1 MADTATWTAL
11 TGADN
16 PVEVITASVNMIA
29 GAAIKRNMVVAFAA
43 TGVSGTVHPA
53 VSGTTGAVVGVA
65 MNDADSGEYVPVALD
80 GSVMTVREGAGAAID
95 AGDYV
100 AADDAAATGCVK
112 GVDVTATNYDCVG
125 IAIDD
130 ISANGLGRIIVRPQ
144 AVTKAA
150 S

>member
-1 MADTATWTAL
+1 MADTTTWTAI

-16 PVEVITASVNMIA
+16 PVEVLGPTCNFTA

-65 MNDADSGEYVPVALD
+65 LTDAAIGKKVAVALD
-80 GSVMTVREGAGAAID
+80 GSVVTVREGAGSTID

-112 GVDVTATNYDCVG
+112 GIDTTATNYDVIG

-130 ISANGLGRIIVRPQ
+130 FSANGLGRIIVRPQ